1 MEWFNGILDLLVLID
16 IAIGAF
22 ECFFGYRF
30 FKVLLAL
37 LGFVIGGAIAGG
49 VGYAISDQQGTVLVY
64 ALIGGIVGAV
74 LLYAL
79 YFVGVFLVGALFGLA
94 IGEILY
100 AFSHSSP
107 SSAVL
112 LILAIIGGI
121 AALLIQKFII
131 ILATSFG
138 GAWEIVS
145 GIAHFAWGRGA
156 PIAITPSLEGLTN
169 LARAKGSFWYAE
181 ILAWLLL
188 GTFGFLV
195 QYGVL
200 FKGGSSQSYDGVPP
214 LSSGS

>member
-49 VGYAISDQQGTVLVY
+49 VGYAVSDQQGTVLLY
-64 ALIGGIVGAV
+64 ALIGGIVGAI

-112 LILAIIGGI
+112 LILAVIGGV
-121 AALLIQKFII
+121 AALLFQKFVI
-131 ILATSFG
+131 ILSTSFG
-138 GAWEIVS
+138 GAWSVVS
-145 GIAHFAWGRGA
+145 GIAHFAWRGGA
-156 PIAITPSLEGLTN
+156 PLVTPSLESLTN
-169 LARAKGSFWYAE
+169 LARARGSLWYAE

-188 GTFGFLV
+188 GAFGFLV

-200 FKGGSSQSYDGVPP
+200 FKGGSSQSSDGAPP
-214 LSSGS
+214 LASGS